1 MTAGLRPTEPLD
13 YVQNDDES
21 TWLQPAEQQ
30 AWQGFLALNRVVF
43 AELEAQLQSGSRMP
57 LAHYAILV
65 SLSEAPDRTL
75 RMGELARRLYTA
87 PSSIS
92 HAMTR
97 LESKGLIERRND
109 PSDRRAQFAVLTDAG
124 AEALAAAAPGHVAA
138 VRRNL
143 IDLLT
148 EDQLAQLK
156 EISDAVVSKVRPP
169 R

>member
-1 MTAGLRPTEPLD
+1 MTTGLRPTEPLD
-13 YVQNDDES
+13 YVQNTEE
-21 TWLQPAEQQ
+21 TRWLEPAERQ
-30 AWQGFLALNRVVF
+30 AWDGFLSLNRVVF
-43 AELEAQLQSGSRMP
+43 AELEAQLQSRSGMP

-65 SLSEAPDRTL
+65 TLSEAPDRTL
-75 RMGELARRLYTA
+75 RMGELARRLYAA

-109 PSDRRAQFAVLTDAG
+109 PRDRRAQFAVLTDTG

-143 IDLLT
+143 VDLLT
-148 EDQLAQLK
+148 AEQLAQLK
-156 EISDAVVSKVRPP
+156 EIGDAVVTKVRPP

>member
-13 YVQNDDES
+13 YVQNEDEAL
-21 TWLQPAEQQ
+21 WLQPAEQQ

-43 AELEAQLQSGSRMP
+43 AELEGQLQSRSGMP
-57 LAHYAILV
+57 LAHYAVLV
-65 SLSEAPDRTL
+65 TLSEAPDRTL
-75 RMGELARRLYTA
+75 RMGELARRLYAA

-109 PSDRRAQFAVLTDAG
+109 PKDRRAQFAVLTDAG
-124 AEALAAAAPGHVAA
+124 AEALAAAAPGHAAA

-148 EDQLAQLK
+148 PDQLAQLK
-156 EISDAVVSKVRPP
+156 EISDAVVTRVRPS

>member
-21 TWLQPAEQQ
+21 TWLNPAEQQ
-30 AWQGFLALNRVVF
+30 AWQGFLSLNRLVF
-43 AELEAQLQSGSRMP
+43 AELEAQLQSQCGMP
-57 LAHYAILV
+57 LAYYAILV
-65 SLSEAPDRTL
+65 TLSNAPDRTL
-75 RMGELARRLYTA
+75 RMGELARQLHAA

-97 LESKGLIERRND
+97 LESKALIERRND
-109 PSDRRAQFAVLTDAG
+109 PSDRRAQLAVLTDDG
-124 AEALAAAAPGHVAA
+124 AETLAAAAPGHVTA
-138 VRRNL
+138 VRENL

-148 EDQLAQLK
+148 AEQLAQLK
-156 EISDAVVSKVRPP
+156 AISDAVVEKVRRP

>member
-13 YVQNDDES
+13 YVQNDDEAL
-21 TWLQPAEQQ
+21 WLQPAEQQ

-43 AELEAQLQSGSRMP
+43 AELESQLQSRSGMP
-57 LAHYAILV
+57 LAHYAVLV
-65 SLSEAPDRTL
+65 ALCEAPDRTL
-75 RMGELARRLYTA
+75 RMGQLARRLYAA

-109 PSDRRAQFAVLTDAG
+109 PKDRRAQFAVLTDAG
-124 AEALAAAAPGHVAA
+124 AEELAAAAPGHAAA

-148 EDQLAQLK
+148 ADQLAQLQ
-156 EISDAVVSKVRPP
+156 EISDAVVTRVRPS

>member
-13 YVQNDDES
+13 YVQNDDET
-21 TWLQPAEQQ
+21 TWLQPLEEQ
-30 AWQGFLALNRVVF
+30 AWQGFLSLNRVVF

-65 SLSEAPDRTL
+65 TLSDAPDRTL
-75 RMGELARRLYTA
+75 RMGELARALYAA

-109 PSDRRAQFAVLTDAG
+109 PKDRRAQFAVLTDAG
-124 AEALAAAAPGHVAA
+124 AEALAAAAPGHVGA

-148 EDQLAQLK
+148 ADQLAQLK
-156 EISDAVVSKVRPP
+156 EISDAVVNKVRPP

>member
-13 YVQNDDES
+13 YVQNDDE
-21 TWLQPAEQQ
+21 TAWLNAAEQQ
-30 AWQGFLALNRVVF
+30 AWQGFLSLNRVVF
-43 AELEAQLQSGSRMP
+43 AELEAQLQSQSGMP

-65 SLSEAPDRTL
+65 TLSDAPERTL
-75 RMGELARRLYTA
+75 RMGELARRLFAA

-109 PSDRRAQFAVLTDAG
+109 PKDRRAQFAVLTDTG
-124 AEALAAAAPGHVAA
+124 AEVLAVAAPGHVAA

-143 IDLLT
+143 MDLLT
-148 EDQLAQLK
+148 SDQLAQLK
-156 EISDAVVSKVRPP
+156 EISDAVVKKVRPA

>member
-13 YVQNDDES
+13 YVQNDDE
-21 TWLQPAEQQ
+21 TAWLDPDEQD
-30 AWQGFLALNRVVF
+30 AWQSFLSLNRVVF
-43 AELEAQLQSGSRMP
+43 AALEAQLQSQCKMP
-57 LAHYAILV
+57 LAYYAILV
-65 SLSEAPDRTL
+65 TLSDAPDRTM
-75 RMGELARRLYTA
+75 RMGDLARKLYAA

-109 PSDRRAQFAVLTDAG
+109 PRDRRAQFAVLTDDG

-138 VRRNL
+138 VRENL
-143 IDLLT
+143 IGLLT
-148 EDQLAQLK
+148 PDQLAQLK
-156 EISDAVVSKVRPP
+156 EISDAVVAKVRPP

>member
-1 MTAGLRPTEPLD
+1 MTTGLRPTEPLD
-13 YVQNDDES
+13 YVQNDDE
-21 TWLQPAEQQ
+21 TKWLQPLEEA
-30 AWQGFLALNRVVF
+30 AWQGFLSLNRVVF

-65 SLSEAPDRTL
+65 TLSDAPDRTL
-75 RMGELARRLYTA
+75 RMGELARALYTA

-109 PSDRRAQFAVLTDAG
+109 PKDRRAQFAVLTDAG
-124 AEALAAAAPGHVAA
+124 AEALAAAAPGHVGA

-148 EDQLAQLK
+148 ADQLAQLK
-156 EISDAVVSKVRPP
+156 EISDAVVKKVRPS